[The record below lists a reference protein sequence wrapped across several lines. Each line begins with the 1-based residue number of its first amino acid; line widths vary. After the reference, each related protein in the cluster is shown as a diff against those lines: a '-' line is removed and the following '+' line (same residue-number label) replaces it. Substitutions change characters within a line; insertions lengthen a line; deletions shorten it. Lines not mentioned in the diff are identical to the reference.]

1 MSKSTAL
8 RKRRPESR
16 DVWLER
22 IERYRAYR
30 GTQASFCRLEGITP
44 AGLNYWLGRQRSA
57 RAALAT
63 ASGRQAFAK
72 VELVSEAVPESLES
86 LGTQDPSPG
95 MPDPRWVA
103 EFVRHLMASGTERWS

>member
-1 MSKSTAL
+1 MSGWSGLKGSVLIAA
-8 RKRRPESR
+8 RRHR
-16 DVWLER
+16 FTHL
-22 IERYRAYR
+22 
-30 GTQASFCRLEGITP
+30 GCRLEEITP
-44 AGLNYWLGRQRSA
+44 AGLNTWLSRQRSA

-72 VELVSEAVPESLES
+72 VELVSESVPGIH
-86 LGTQDPSPG
+86 GTQYPSPG